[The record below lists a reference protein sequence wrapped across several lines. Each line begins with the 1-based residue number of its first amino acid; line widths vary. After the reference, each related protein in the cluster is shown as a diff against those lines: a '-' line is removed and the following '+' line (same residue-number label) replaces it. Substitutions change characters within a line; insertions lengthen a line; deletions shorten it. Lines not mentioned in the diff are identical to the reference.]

1 MSQTKYEKF
10 LRSPPVDPK
19 HTSKWENTSPDEKL
33 GLTRQYFKDK
43 RAWRKKHGSVPKHD
57 FSGLS
62 DSEIVSSL
70 ATMTRHFRGKEN
82 LKKEFKQRSIDNPT
96 IYEQLKRAK
105 TKEAKRDK
113 SEDLVFRKGKA
124 KGGLITKSKSRTGHT
139 DYRTGGMIYN
149 TKVKR
154 G

>member
-1 MSQTKYEKF
+1 MSSEDKYEKF
-10 LRSPPVDPK
+10 LKSPPVDPK

-33 GLTRQYFKDK
+33 VLTRQYFKDK
-43 RAWRKKHGSVPKHD
+43 RAWRKKHGRSPKNN

-62 DSEIVSSL
+62 DTQLANKL
-70 ATMTRHFRGKEN
+70 ATSGVKRRWKIEE
-82 LKKEFKQRSIDNPT
+82 EFKQRSIDNPT
-96 IYEQLKRAK
+96 IYEQLKRAE

-113 SEDLVFRKGKA
+113 SGDLVFRKA
-124 KGGLITKSKSRTGHT
+124 KGGFITKSKSRTGHT